1 LGQVGKGQQYDMLKC
16 VYKSP
21 PIENAKKHTDSNVAS
36 VWRLICPSPN
46 NDWPLG
52 LCDWRTVDIE
62 DDIIDNDVVFE
73 GNATENTLLYY
84 NRKHQWYWKSD
95 MGMDD
100 VIVLCNA
107 SSDGRL
113 RARQYSHT
121 LLYLYEIATH
131 GWTGAFH
138 TAFEVPQYSPDIKDL
153 RQSIEVRVA
162 AFLR

>member
-1 LGQVGKGQQYDMLKC
+1 MLKC

-36 VWRLICPSPN
+36 VWRLICPGPN

-113 RARQYSHT
+113 RAR
-121 LLYLYEIATH
+121 
-131 GWTGAFH
+131 AFH

-153 RQSIEVRVA
+153 RHSIEVRVA